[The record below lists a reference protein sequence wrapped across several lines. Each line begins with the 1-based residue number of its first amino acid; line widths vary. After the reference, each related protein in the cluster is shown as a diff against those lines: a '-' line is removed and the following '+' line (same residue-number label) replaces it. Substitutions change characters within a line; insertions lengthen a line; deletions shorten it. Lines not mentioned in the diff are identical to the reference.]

1 MAYETIPEELRRFIL
16 TSVASV
22 PHLEAILLLRSRAGS
37 PWYVPEVARR
47 LYMPEKA
54 AAELLADLHGSGMLA
69 RDDSTG
75 SYRYEPPTEELGRTI
90 EQLAEAYS
98 KNLIGVTDLI
108 HAKTGKKARIFADA
122 FKWRKEP

>member
-22 PHLEAILLLRSRAGS
+22 PHLEAVLLLRSGAES

-54 AAELLADLHGSGMLA
+54 AAELLADLHASGILE
-69 RDDSTG
+69 RDESTG
-75 SYRYEPPTEELGRTI
+75 SYRYEPPSEELRQII
-90 EQLAEAYS
+90 EQLSEAYS